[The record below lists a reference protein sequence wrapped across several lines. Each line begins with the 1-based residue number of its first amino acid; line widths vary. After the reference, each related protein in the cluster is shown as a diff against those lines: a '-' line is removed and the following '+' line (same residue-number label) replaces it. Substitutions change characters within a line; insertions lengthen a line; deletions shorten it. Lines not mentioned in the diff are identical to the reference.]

1 MSKLS
6 DYSDQ
11 AFKQSI
17 ELYKSKLPAWAQ
29 TSGNFAYAKANIE
42 GVSKTDYFAHSA
54 INTEIPSV
62 QGSGISIQPEND
74 VFNALNVNSSN
85 VINGEN
91 AFSRAVDTEYKIFT
105 DIANS
110 IPNRSASGTVVIY
123 TELKPCVSCDTVI
136 AQFSE
141 MYPNVKQPLSN
152 PTQ

>member
-74 VFNALNVNSSN
+74 VFNALNVNSSSSGM
-85 VINGEN
+85 VLLSIIYGIISCF
-91 AFSRAVDTEYKIFT
+91 AFL
-105 DIANS
+105 
-110 IPNRSASGTVVIY
+110 
-123 TELKPCVSCDTVI
+123 LK
-136 AQFSE
+136 A
-141 MYPNVKQPLSN
+141 
-152 PTQ
+152 